1 MKMHNERVL
10 VLAAHPDD
18 GELGCG
24 GTLVKLIERGAE
36 VYYVAFSI
44 CEESVPEG
52 FPRDILVTELRAA
65 CGSLNIPIDHLT
77 ILRYPVRHFPQYRQE
92 ILEYLVQI
100 RRELQPSLVL
110 LPAPTDVHQDH
121 QIVCQ
126 EGIRAFKHV
135 SILGYELPW
144 NNLTF
149 TASAFVHLEE
159 RHLEEKLRALRHY
172 RSQRHRKYWREDLI
186 RGLAR
191 VRGAQAGVDYAEA
204 FHVVRWVIP

>member
-1 MKMHNERVL
+1 MLNNTRAL
-10 VLAAHPDD
+10 VLAAHADD

-24 GTLVKLIERGAE
+24 GTLAKLIEQGIEIR
-36 VYYVAFSI
+36 YVAFSL

-52 FPRDILVTELRAA
+52 FPRDVLAAELREA
-65 CGSLNIPIDHLT
+65 CRSIGIPPDHLT
-77 ILRYPVRHFPQYRQE
+77 VFRYPVRRFPQYRQD
-92 ILEYLVQI
+92 ILENLIQI
-100 RRELQPSLVL
+100 RQEFQPTLVL

-121 QIVCQ
+121 QVVYQ
-126 EGIRAFKHV
+126 EGVRAFKQV

-159 RHLEEKLRALRHY
+159 RHVESKLAALRHY
-172 RSQRHRKYWREDLI
+172 RSQHHRSYWREDLV

-204 FHVVRWVIP
+204 FHVIRWVIP